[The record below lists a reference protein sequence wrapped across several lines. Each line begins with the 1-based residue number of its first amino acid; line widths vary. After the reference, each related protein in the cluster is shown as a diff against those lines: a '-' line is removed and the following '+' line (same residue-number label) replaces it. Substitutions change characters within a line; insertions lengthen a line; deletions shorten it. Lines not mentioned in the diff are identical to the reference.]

1 MKSKSVT
8 LVSHCYCPP
17 GLDLYAQ
24 HLKWQIA
31 SLCLNPPPVTTTL
44 IVCHGH
50 RSDDVATWDMLHDIW
65 ETVRPTELAPKLTLQ
80 SLVLAPALL
89 LRRSIG
95 RNMIAKNCK
104 EDIIWFLD
112 CDYLMCEGSIQSLC
126 EEVSPDD
133 ELCYPAEVLQN
144 HDHATGDKMVED
156 SRGTLLP
163 AIDPSLF
170 SPRKRDLA
178 IGGLQIVGGNTARRI
193 GYLDGTKWVEP
204 IKDVERGWHQTSED
218 KAFRRGLKSRMIS
231 VRNLY
236 WIRHVAKGANVNLQG
251 EMMSS

>member
-1 MKSKSVT
+1 MKSKSLT
-8 LVSHCYCPP
+8 ICSHCFCPP

-31 SLCLNPPPVTTTL
+31 SLILNPPPVRTTL
-44 IVCHGH
+44 VVCHGH
-50 RSDDVATWDMLHDIW
+50 RSDDAATWDMLHDIW
-65 ETVRPTELAPKLTLQ
+65 ETVRPTELAPNLILQ
-80 SLVLAPALL
+80 SLVLTPSLL
-89 LRRSIG
+89 LRRAIG

-104 EDIIWFLD
+104 DDICWWIDADYFLGPG
-112 CDYLMCEGSIQSLC
+112 CIQSLC
-126 EEVSPDD
+126 EEVYPED
-133 ELCYPAEVLQN
+133 ELCYPTEVQQN

-156 SRGTLLP
+156 ARGMLLP

-178 IGGLQIVGGNTARRI
+178 IGGLQIVGGNLARRI

-218 KAFRRGLKSRMIS
+218 KAFRKGLK
-231 VRNLY
+231 VRAIDLPKLY
-236 WIRHVAKGANVNLQG
+236 WIRHVAKGANVDLRG
-251 EMMSS
+251 KPIET